1 MTKEIKIYRTETQAD
16 YNALMSYF
24 EDKGYKWLDGSLP
37 TQGNYF
43 NRYEDTYYYLE
54 GGVISLSE
62 KEYYK
67 RLYRGGLYRGVPII
81 EYKGGKL

>member
-1 MTKEIKIYRTETQAD
+1 MTNKIKIYRTATQAD
-16 YNALMSYF
+16 YNALMLELES
-24 EDKGYKWLDGSLP
+24 KGYKWLDGSLP
-37 TQGNYF
+37 TQGNSF

-54 GGVISLSE
+54 GGVITLSE
-62 KEYYK
+62 KEYYE